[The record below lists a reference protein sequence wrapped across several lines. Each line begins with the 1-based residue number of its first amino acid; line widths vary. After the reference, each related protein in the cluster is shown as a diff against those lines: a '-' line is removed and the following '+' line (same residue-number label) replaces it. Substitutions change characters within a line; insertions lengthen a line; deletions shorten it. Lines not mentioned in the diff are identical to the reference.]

1 MQDLFS
7 YEKKEKKNILR
18 PHKWNC
24 HNDIKKLI
32 DCIRDLVT
40 WVRET
45 VIHIQNWMTI
55 CRKVFLKTVIHIQNW
70 MTICRTSGFT

>member
-7 YEKKEKKNILR
+7 YEKKKKKILR

-32 DCIRDLVT
+32 DCIRDLVA
-40 WVRET
+40 W
-45 VIHIQNWMTI
+45 
-55 CRKVFLKTVIHIQNW
+55 
-70 MTICRTSGFT
+70 